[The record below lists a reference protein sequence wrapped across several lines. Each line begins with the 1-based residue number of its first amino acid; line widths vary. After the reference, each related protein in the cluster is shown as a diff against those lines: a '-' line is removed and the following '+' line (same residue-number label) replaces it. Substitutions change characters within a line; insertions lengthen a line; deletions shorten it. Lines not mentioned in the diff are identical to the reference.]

1 MIAEVI
7 ATGDEIRTGA
17 LVDSNSAYIADRL
30 EALGIDVMR
39 HDMVG
44 DNLDLLCKVF
54 QEVGRRA
61 DIAVVTG
68 GLGPTVDDLTTE
80 AAAKAAGVALA
91 LDEVALKDI
100 ARFFKKRHRPM
111 TDSNRKQAMLPV
123 VSQRIDNPLGTAPG
137 FSMRIGNCVFFCLPG
152 VPPEMKRMLSE
163 FVLPKCREL
172 LGRKQEASWIQT
184 ISTFGLPE
192 STTGERLDGFH
203 DHFPDIKLGLRAK
216 FPEIQ
221 IRLYG
226 RHDDEAALL
235 NHMNTAANWIREKIG
250 HRVFSMDGEPM
261 PAVVG
266 QLLGERQETL
276 AVAESCTGGLIS
288 HWLTNVAGSS
298 GYFLLGAVT
307 YANETKMSVLG
318 VSKETLDR
326 YGAVHEHT
334 VSEMADG
341 VRRKAGATYGLAT
354 SGIAGPDGGTPDK
367 PVGTVC
373 IGISGPE
380 GSEGRRYF
388 FPFGKRQMNKQ
399 IFAMLALDILR
410 RRLMGYPPK
419 PHLLSQSPPADAEG
433 KAGKQRS

>member
-1 MIAEVI
+1 MIAEII

-30 EALGIDVMR
+30 EALGIDVLR
-39 HDMVG
+39 HDTIG
-44 DNLDLLCKVF
+44 DNIDLLSALF
-54 QEVGRRA
+54 QEVGGRA

-68 GLGPTVDDLTTE
+68 GLGPTIDDLTTE
-80 AAAKAAGVALA
+80 AAARAADVQLA
-91 LDEVALKDI
+91 LDEVALQDI
-100 ARFFKKRHRPM
+100 LRFFEKRHRTM

-123 VSQRIDNPLGTAPG
+123 ASQRIDNPVGTAPG
-137 FSMRIGNCVFFCLPG
+137 FSMRIGGCVFFCLPG

-163 FVLPKCREL
+163 SVLPKCRKL
-172 LGRKQEASWIQT
+172 LGRTREASCIQT

-192 STTGERLDGFH
+192 STTGERLEGFG
-203 DHFPDIKLGLRAK
+203 DRFPDIKLGLRAK

-226 RHDDEAALL
+226 RHVDEETLSNHMREAAD
-235 NHMNTAANWIREKIG
+235 WVREKIG
-250 HRVFSMDGEPM
+250 HRVFSSEGEPM
-261 PAVVG
+261 AAVIG
-266 QLLGERQETL
+266 RLLGDRQATL

-307 YANETKMSVLG
+307 YANTSKMSVLG
-318 VSKETLDR
+318 VSTETLDR

-334 VSEMADG
+334 VREMADG
-341 VRRKAGATYGLAT
+341 VRRRSGATYGIAT

-373 IGISGPE
+373 IGISTPE
-380 GSEGRRYF
+380 GSEGSRFF

-399 IFAMLALDILR
+399 MFAMSALDLLR
-410 RRLMGYPPK
+410 RKLMA
-419 PHLLSQSPPADAEG
+419 ADT
-433 KAGKQRS
+433 